1 MKTMLEFRSD
11 AFPAEPGEE
20 EEVNPGRYGRA
31 LARFIAEGLR
41 GKGFETA
48 EPVAEDWGWQID
60 VANDGFALWIGCGNV
75 DEGPG
80 AFLVFIQPSKPVVR
94 PGVRKI
100 TNGRAAAGAPARR
113 RPRRPRVVPKVGSRA
128 GGASRSPPCST
139 PCWRKAARSPASN

>member
-41 GKGFETA
+41 GKGFEAA

-80 AFLVFIQPSKPVVR
+80 AFLVCIEPSKPLIR
-94 PGVRKI
+94 RWFRKI
-100 TNGRAAAGAPARR
+100 ETRGAVEPLAAALHAVLAESG
-113 RPRRPRVVPKVGSRA
+113 KVSGLQ
-128 GGASRSPPCST
+128 
-139 PCWRKAARSPASN
+139 W